1 MIQEIITKGEYRAP
15 LFDKTKRLE
24 QYAVTLPYEIRNEVD
39 GIDIEQFLTNGILD
53 FMNTCS
59 QDDQIEY
66 KDKIWIWAH
75 ALDSFITI
83 EGFVNTDD
91 EDFARELAE
100 YFGYDCYFD
109 LIEDETIYI

>member
-1 MIQEIITKGEYRAP
+1 MIEEIISNGEYRAP

-39 GIDIEQFLTNGILD
+39 GIDIKQFITNGILD
-53 FMNTCS
+53 FMNHYANES
-59 QDDQIEY
+59 Y

-75 ALDSFITI
+75 ALESFITI

-91 EDFARELAE
+91 EDQAKDLTEA
-100 YFGYDCYFD
+100 FGYDCYFD
-109 LIEDETIYI
+109 LVEDETIYI